1 MTLKRL
7 HRGMIIKQVY
17 ILQLVAIV
25 TFFMFFSVC
34 SFIISCWTIWI
45 EWAKEKIVEQNGA
58 MAQNIWPKRQG
69 TTSANMRQLRIN
81 IERWYKQR
89 FECSFI
95 CLGAKCGIESL
106 VTGHQNLCNGILKHS
121 QANNY
126 LILPDNEP
134 RFCDVDGYFHTCD
147 DFTKLLLP

>member
-1 MTLKRL
+1 
-7 HRGMIIKQVY
+7 
-17 ILQLVAIV
+17 
-25 TFFMFFSVC
+25 
-34 SFIISCWTIWI
+34 
-45 EWAKEKIVEQNGA
+45 

-81 IERWYKQR
+81 IERQYKQR

-106 VTGHQNLCNGILKHS
+106 VTGHRNLCNGILKQS

-147 DFTKLLLP
+147 DFTKLLLPQRFLNGIKLTCMKFQFSMEERKLPIFFHIIVFFRARKKTR